1 MIIKQRPLLRN
12 IDLPDSFHPVIKRI
26 LASRNIKDASE
37 LDYSLQN
44 LLPYQDLLGINDAI
58 DLLYDALEQ
67 QARILIV
74 ADYDVDGATSCALAF
89 KALRQM
95 GAQNVGFLVPNR
107 EKDGYGLTP
116 LIVEQAMQDSILAHA
131 PADAKA
137 DLLITVDNGISSISG
152 VEAAQK
158 QGLKVLITDH
168 HLPGQDLPA
177 AEAIVNPNQA
187 TDKFASKNLC
197 GVGVIFYVMMAL
209 RARLR
214 EKNWFINQSIPEIN
228 LANFLDLV
236 ALGTVADVVTLDYNN
251 RILVEQGLRRIRA
264 DYCCPGIRA
273 LVQVTKLQQNSLTA
287 NDLAFYLAP
296 RINAAG
302 RMDDMSYGIA
312 CLLSEDDYTARQ
324 HAQLMQTFNQE
335 RRFEETKMQ
344 QQALEIL
351 DSLGD
356 FDKLPLGI
364 CLFEEQ
370 WHQGIIGILAAR
382 IKDRLHRPVIVF
394 TLDKQDYIRGSG
406 RSVQGVHLRDII
418 EHISTLNSEMIT
430 YFGGHAM
437 AAGLTIPRSQFQAF
451 QQAFDQQVRK
461 YISSDDLEGIIV
473 TDGNLRSEDFSLELA
488 EQLKMLTPWGQN
500 FPEPIFENQFELLE
514 RRVLKE
520 KHLKMQVRPLDG
532 GDAIDVIAFNT
543 VDTFWSPNVQQVQ
556 LVYKLDVNVF
566 RGMKNLQLVAV
577 DVQCQA

>member
-1 MIIKQRPLLRN
+1 MIN
-12 IDLPDSFHPVIKRI
+12 FHPVIKRI
-26 LASRNIKDASE
+26 LTNRNIKDASE

-44 LLPYQDLLGINDAI
+44 LLPYQDLLGINDAV
-58 DLLYDALEQ
+58 DLLYDALKQ

-74 ADYDVDGATSCALAF
+74 ADYDVDGATSCTLAV

-95 GAQNVGFLVPNR
+95 GAQNVRFLVPNR

-116 LIVEQAMQDSILAHA
+116 QIVEQDSN
-131 PADAKA
+131 A

-152 VEAAQK
+152 VEAAKQ

-168 HLPGQDLPA
+168 HLPGQNLPVA
-177 AEAIVNPNQA
+177 DAIVNPNQA
-187 TDKFASKNLC
+187 ADKFASKNLC

-214 EKNWFINQSIPEIN
+214 EQNWFSNHSIPETN

-264 DYCCPGIRA
+264 DCCSPGIRA
-273 LVQVTKLQQNSLTA
+273 LIEVAQRTQNSLTS

-312 CLLSEDDYTARQ
+312 CLLSENDDTAQQ
-324 HAQLMQTFNQE
+324 HAQLMQNFNQE
-335 RRFEETKMQ
+335 RRLKESEMQ
-344 QQALEIL
+344 QQALEMLEIDKL
-351 DSLGD
+351 LSLGV
-356 FDKLPLGI
+356 
-364 CLFEEQ
+364 CLFEPQ
-370 WHQGIIGILAAR
+370 WHQGIVGILASR
-382 IKDRLHRPVIVF
+382 IKDRLNRPVIVF
-394 TLDKQDYIRGSG
+394 TNDKPNFIRGSG

-418 EHISTLNSEMIT
+418 EHIATLNPDMIS

-437 AAGLTIPRSQFQAF
+437 AAGLTIPRSQLQAF
-451 QQAFDQQVRK
+451 QQAFDEEVRK
-461 YISSDDLEGIIV
+461 YISHDDLEGIIV
-473 TDGNLRSEDFSLELA
+473 TDGNLRSEDFTVELA
-488 EQLKMLTPWGQN
+488 EQIKMLTPWGQN
-500 FPEPIFENQFELLE
+500 FPEPIFENQFELLQH
-514 RRVLKE
+514 RVLKE
-520 KHLKMQVRPLDG
+520 KHLKMKVRPLDG
-532 GDAIDVIAFNT
+532 GEPIDAIAFNT
-543 VDTFWSPNVQQVQ
+543 VDTNCVKQIQ

-566 RGMKNLQLVAV
+566 RGNKSLQLMVIELDSPHAP
-577 DVQCQA
+577 

>member
-1 MIIKQRPLLRN
+1 MIIKQRPLLHN
-12 IDLPDSFHPVIKRI
+12 IDLADSFHPVIKRI
-26 LASRNIKDASE
+26 LASRDIKDASE

-44 LLPYQDLLGINDAI
+44 LLPYQDLLGINDAV
-58 DLLYDALEQ
+58 DLLYDALKQ
-67 QARILIV
+67 QAKILIV
-74 ADYDVDGATSCALAF
+74 ADYDVDGATSCTLAV

-95 GAQNVGFLVPNR
+95 GAQNVRFLVPNR
-107 EKDGYGLTP
+107 KKDGYGLTP
-116 LIVEQAMQDSILAHA
+116 QIVEQDSNS
-131 PADAKA
+131 

-152 VEAAQK
+152 VEAAKQ

-177 AEAIVNPNQA
+177 ADAIVNPNQDA
-187 TDKFASKNLC
+187 DKFASKNLC

-214 EKNWFINQSIPEIN
+214 EQNWFTNQSIPETN

-264 DYCCPGIRA
+264 DCCCPGIRA
-273 LVQVTKLQQNSLTA
+273 LIEVAKRTQNSITA
-287 NDLAFYLAP
+287 NDLAFYLGP

-312 CLLSEDDYTARQ
+312 CLLSEDDYAAQQ
-324 HAQLMQTFNQE
+324 HAELMQTFNQE
-335 RRFEETKMQ
+335 RRFEESKMQ
-344 QQALEIL
+344 QQALEML
-351 DSLGD
+351 DIDKLSLGM
-356 FDKLPLGI
+356 
-364 CLFEEQ
+364 CLFEPQ
-370 WHQGIIGILAAR
+370 WHQGIIGILASR
-382 IKDRLHRPVIVF
+382 IKDRLNRPVIVF
-394 TLDKQDYIRGSG
+394 TNDKPNFIRGSG

-418 EHISTLNSEMIT
+418 EHIATLNPEMIS

-437 AAGLTIPRSQFQAF
+437 AAGLTIPRSQFEAF
-451 QQAFDQQVRK
+451 QQAFDEQVGK
-461 YISSDDLEGIIV
+461 YISSDDLEGIIL
-473 TDGNLRSEDFSLELA
+473 TDGNLRSEDFNLELA

-500 FPEPIFENQFELLE
+500 FPEPIFENKFELLQH
-514 RRVLKE
+514 RVLKE

-532 GDAIDVIAFNT
+532 GEPIDAIAFNT
-543 VDTFWSPNVQQVQ
+543 VKTNCVKQIQ

-566 RGMKNLQLVAV
+566 RGNKSLQLMVIELDSPHAP
-577 DVQCQA
+577 

>member
-1 MIIKQRPLLRN
+1 MIIKQRPLLHN
-12 IDLPDSFHPVIKRI
+12 IDLADSFHPVIKRI
-26 LASRNIKDASE
+26 LASRDIKDASE

-44 LLPYQDLLGINDAI
+44 LLPYQDLLGINDAV
-58 DLLYDALEQ
+58 DLLYDALKQ

-74 ADYDVDGATSCALAF
+74 ADYDVDGATSCTLAV

-95 GAQNVGFLVPNR
+95 GAQNVRFLVPNR

-116 LIVEQAMQDSILAHA
+116 RIVEQDSN
-131 PADAKA
+131 A

-152 VEAAQK
+152 VEAAK
-158 QGLKVLITDH
+158 LQGLKVLITDH

-177 AEAIVNPNQA
+177 ADAIVNPNQA
-187 TDKFASKNLC
+187 ADKFASKNLC

-214 EKNWFINQSIPEIN
+214 EQNWFTNQSIPETN

-264 DYCCPGIRA
+264 DCCCPGIRA
-273 LVQVTKLQQNSLTA
+273 LIQVAKRTQNSITA
-287 NDLAFYLAP
+287 NDLAFYLGP

-312 CLLSEDDYTARQ
+312 CLLSEDDYAAQQ
-324 HAQLMQTFNQE
+324 HAELMQTFNQE
-335 RRFEETKMQ
+335 RRFKESKMQ
-344 QQALEIL
+344 QQALEML
-351 DSLGD
+351 DTIGD
-356 FDKLPLGI
+356 IDKLPLGI
-364 CLFEEQ
+364 CLFEQQ
-370 WHQGIIGILAAR
+370 WHQGIIGILASR
-382 IKDRLHRPVIVF
+382 IKDRLNRPVIVF
-394 TLDKQDYIRGSG
+394 TNDKPNFIRGSG

-418 EHISTLNSEMIT
+418 EHIATLNPEMIS

-437 AAGLTIPRSQFQAF
+437 AAGLTIPHSQFQAF
-451 QQAFDQQVRK
+451 QQAFNEQVAK
-461 YISSDDLEGIIV
+461 YISHDDLEGIIL
-473 TDGNLRSEDFSLELA
+473 TDGNLRSEDFNLELA

-500 FPEPIFENQFELLE
+500 FPEPIFENKFELLE
-514 RRVLKE
+514 HRVLKE

-532 GDAIDVIAFNT
+532 GEAIDAIAFNT
-543 VDTFWSPNVQQVQ
+543 VDTNCVKQIQ
-556 LVYKLDVNVF
+556 LVYKLEVNVF
-566 RGMKNLQLVAV
+566 RGNKSLQLMVIELDSPHAP
-577 DVQCQA
+577 

>member
-1 MIIKQRPLLRN
+1 MIIKQRPLLHN
-12 IDLPDSFHPVIKRI
+12 IDLADSFHPVIKRI
-26 LASRNIKDASE
+26 LASRDIKDASE
-37 LDYSLQN
+37 LDYSLKN
-44 LLPYQDLLGINDAI
+44 LLPYQDLLGINDAV
-58 DLLYDALEQ
+58 DLLYDALKQ

-74 ADYDVDGATSCALAF
+74 ADYDVDGATSCTLAI

-95 GAQNVGFLVPNR
+95 GAQNVRFLVPNR

-116 LIVEQAMQDSILAHA
+116 QIVEQDSN
-131 PADAKA
+131 A

-152 VEAAQK
+152 VEAAKQ

-177 AEAIVNPNQA
+177 ADAIVNPNQA
-187 TDKFASKNLC
+187 ADKFASKNLC

-214 EKNWFINQSIPEIN
+214 EQNWFINQSIPETN

-264 DYCCPGIRA
+264 DCCCPGIRA
-273 LVQVTKLQQNSLTA
+273 LIEVAQRTQNAITS
-287 NDLAFYLAP
+287 NDLAFYLGP

-312 CLLSEDDYTARQ
+312 CLLSDNDYAAQQ
-324 HAQLMQTFNQE
+324 HAQLMQNFNQE
-335 RRFEETKMQ
+335 RRLAESKMQ
-344 QQALEIL
+344 QQALEML
-351 DSLGD
+351 DIDDQLSLGV
-356 FDKLPLGI
+356 
-364 CLFEEQ
+364 CLFEPQ
-370 WHQGIIGILAAR
+370 WHQGIIGILASR
-382 IKDRLHRPVIVF
+382 IKDRLNRPVIVF
-394 TLDKQDYIRGSG
+394 TNDKPDFIRGSG

-418 EHISTLNSEMIT
+418 EHIATLNPQMIS

-437 AAGLTIPRSQFQAF
+437 AAGLTIPRSQFEAF
-451 QQAFDQQVRK
+451 QQAFDEQVRK
-461 YISSDDLEGIIV
+461 YISKDDLEGIIL
-473 TDGNLRSEDFSLELA
+473 TDGNLRSEDFNLELA

-500 FPEPIFENQFELLE
+500 FPEPVFENKFELLQH
-514 RRVLKE
+514 RILKE

-532 GDAIDVIAFNT
+532 GEPIDAIAFNT
-543 VDTFWSPNVQQVQ
+543 VDTNCVKQIQ

-566 RGMKNLQLVAV
+566 RGNKSLQLMVIELDSPHAP
-577 DVQCQA
+577 

>member
-1 MIIKQRPLLRN
+1 MIIKQRPLLHN
-12 IDLPDSFHPVIKRI
+12 IDLADSFHPIIKRI
-26 LASRNIKDASE
+26 LASRNVKDASE
-37 LDYSLQN
+37 LDYSLQK
-44 LLPYQDLLGINDAI
+44 LLPYQDLLGINDAV
-58 DLLYDALEQ
+58 DLLYEALKQ
-67 QARILIV
+67 QTKILIV
-74 ADYDVDGATSCALAF
+74 ADYDVDGATSCALAV
-89 KALRQM
+89 KVLRQM
-95 GAQNVGFLVPNR
+95 GAQNVRFLVPNR
-107 EKDGYGLTP
+107 KKDGYGLTP
-116 LIVEQAMQDSILAHA
+116 RIVEQAMQN
-131 PADAKA
+131 DAKV

-152 VEAAQK
+152 VEAAK
-158 QGLKVLITDH
+158 QQGIKVLITDH

-177 AEAIVNPNQA
+177 ADAIVNPNQA
-187 TDKFASKNLC
+187 ADKFGSKNLC

-214 EKNWFINQSIPEIN
+214 EQNWFSNQSIPETN

-251 RILVEQGLRRIRA
+251 RILVEQGLRRIRS

-273 LVQVTKLQQNSLTA
+273 LIQVAQREQNAITA
-287 NDLAFYLAP
+287 NDLAFYLGP

-312 CLLSEDDYTARQ
+312 CLLSEDDHAAQQ
-324 HAQLMQTFNQE
+324 HAHKMQNFNQE
-335 RRFEETKMQ
+335 RRVEESKMQ
-344 QQALEIL
+344 QEAIEML
-351 DSLGD
+351 DD
-356 FDKLPLGI
+356 IADIDKLPLGI

-382 IKDRLHRPVIVF
+382 IKDRLNRPVIVF
-394 TLDKQDYIRGSG
+394 TNDKQDFIRGSG

-418 EHISTLNSEMIT
+418 EHIATLNPEMIT

-461 YISSDDLEGIIV
+461 YISNDDLEGIIL
-473 TDGNLRSEDFSLELA
+473 TDGTLRSKDFNLELA

-514 RRVLKE
+514 RRILKE

-532 GDAIDVIAFNT
+532 GEPIDVIAFNT
-543 VDTFWSPNVQQVQ
+543 VDTNWSPNVKQIQ
-556 LVYKLDVNVF
+556 LVYKLEVNVF
-566 RGMKNLQLVAV
+566 RGNKSLQLMAIEI
-577 DVQCQA
+577 QENQSHLITP

>member
-1 MIIKQRPLLRN
+1 LIIKQRPLLHN
-12 IDLPDSFHPVIKRI
+12 IDLADSFHPVIKRI
-26 LASRNIKDASE
+26 LASRDIKDVSE

-44 LLPYQDLLGINDAI
+44 LLPYQDLLGINDAV
-58 DLLYDALEQ
+58 DLLYDALKQ

-74 ADYDVDGATSCALAF
+74 ADYDVDGATSCTLAV

-95 GAQNVGFLVPNR
+95 GAQNVRFLVPNR
-107 EKDGYGLTP
+107 KKDGYGLTP
-116 LIVEQAMQDSILAHA
+116 QIIEQDSNS
-131 PADAKA
+131 

-152 VEAAQK
+152 VEAAK
-158 QGLKVLITDH
+158 QLGLKVLITDH

-177 AEAIVNPNQA
+177 ADAIVNPNQA
-187 TDKFASKNLC
+187 ADQFASKNLC

-214 EKNWFINQSIPEIN
+214 EQNWFSNHSIPETN

-264 DYCCPGIRA
+264 DCCCPGIRA
-273 LVQVTKLQQNSLTA
+273 LIQIAKRTQNAITA
-287 NDLAFYLAP
+287 NDLAFYLGP

-312 CLLSEDDYTARQ
+312 CLLSDNDYTAQQ
-324 HAQLMQTFNQE
+324 HAQLMQNFNQE
-335 RRFEETKMQ
+335 RRLAEGKMQ
-344 QQALEIL
+344 QQALEML
-351 DSLGD
+351 DIDDQLSLGV
-356 FDKLPLGI
+356 
-364 CLFEEQ
+364 CLFEPQ
-370 WHQGIIGILAAR
+370 WHQGIIGILASR
-382 IKDRLHRPVIVF
+382 IKDRLNRPVIVF
-394 TLDKQDYIRGSG
+394 TNDKPDFIRGSG

-418 EHISTLNSEMIT
+418 EHIATLNPEMIS

-437 AAGLTIPRSQFQAF
+437 AAGLTIPRSQFEGF
-451 QQAFDQQVRK
+451 QQAFDEQVRK
-461 YISSDDLEGIIV
+461 YISNDDLEGIIL
-473 TDGNLRSEDFSLELA
+473 TDGNLRSEDFNLELA

-500 FPEPIFENQFELLE
+500 FPEPIFENKFELLQH
-514 RRVLKE
+514 RVLKE

-532 GDAIDVIAFNT
+532 GEPIDAIAFNT
-543 VDTFWSPNVQQVQ
+543 VDTNCVKQIQ

-566 RGMKNLQLVAV
+566 RGIKSLQLMVIELDSPHAP
-577 DVQCQA
+577 

>member
-1 MIIKQRPLLRN
+1 LIIKQRPLLHN
-12 IDLPDSFHPVIKRI
+12 IDLTDSFHPVIKRI
-26 LASRNIKDASE
+26 LASRDIKDASE

-44 LLPYQDLLGINDAI
+44 LLPYQDLLGINDAV
-58 DLLYDALEQ
+58 DLLYDALKQ

-74 ADYDVDGATSCALAF
+74 ADYDVDGATSCTLAI

-95 GAQNVGFLVPNR
+95 GAQNVRFLVPNR

-116 LIVEQAMQDSILAHA
+116 RIVEQDSN
-131 PADAKA
+131 A

-152 VEAAQK
+152 VEAAKQ

-177 AEAIVNPNQA
+177 ADAIVNPNQA
-187 TDKFASKNLC
+187 ADKFASKNLC

-214 EKNWFINQSIPEIN
+214 EQNWFSNHSIPETN

-264 DYCCPGIRA
+264 DCCCPGIRA
-273 LVQVTKLQQNSLTA
+273 LIQIAKRTQNSITA
-287 NDLAFYLAP
+287 NDLAFYLGP

-312 CLLSEDDYTARQ
+312 CLLSDDDYAAQQ
-324 HAQLMQTFNQE
+324 HAELMQTFNQE
-335 RRFEETKMQ
+335 RRFKESQMQ
-344 QQALEIL
+344 QQALEML
-351 DSLGD
+351 DIDDQLSLGV
-356 FDKLPLGI
+356 
-364 CLFEEQ
+364 CLFEPQ
-370 WHQGIIGILAAR
+370 WHQGIIGILASR
-382 IKDRLHRPVIVF
+382 IKDRLNRPVIVF
-394 TLDKQDYIRGSG
+394 TNDKPNFIRGSG

-418 EHISTLNSEMIT
+418 EHIATLNPEMIS

-437 AAGLTIPRSQFQAF
+437 AAGLTIPRSQFQGF
-451 QQAFDQQVRK
+451 QQAFDEQVRK
-461 YISSDDLEGIIV
+461 YISHDDLEGIIL
-473 TDGNLRSEDFSLELA
+473 TDGYLRSEDFNLELA

-500 FPEPIFENQFELLE
+500 FPEPIFENKFELLQH
-514 RRVLKE
+514 RVLKE

-532 GDAIDVIAFNT
+532 GEPIDAIAFNT
-543 VDTFWSPNVQQVQ
+543 VDTNCVKQIQ

-566 RGMKNLQLVAV
+566 RGNKSLQLMVIELDSPHAP
-577 DVQCQA
+577 

>member
-1 MIIKQRPLLRN
+1 LIIKQRPLLHN
-12 IDLPDSFHPVIKRI
+12 IDLADSFHPVIKRI
-26 LASRNIKDASE
+26 LASRDIKDVSE

-44 LLPYQDLLGINDAI
+44 LLPYQDLLGINDAV
-58 DLLYDALEQ
+58 DLLYDALKQ

-74 ADYDVDGATSCALAF
+74 ADYDVDGATSCTLAI

-95 GAQNVGFLVPNR
+95 GAQNVRFLVPNR

-116 LIVEQAMQDSILAHA
+116 QIIEQDSNS
-131 PADAKA
+131 

-152 VEAAQK
+152 VEAAKQ

-177 AEAIVNPNQA
+177 ADAIVNPNQA
-187 TDKFASKNLC
+187 ADQFASKNLC

-214 EKNWFINQSIPEIN
+214 EQNWFSNHSIPETN

-264 DYCCPGIRA
+264 DCCCPGIRA
-273 LVQVTKLQQNSLTA
+273 LIQIAKRTQNSITA
-287 NDLAFYLAP
+287 NDLAFYLGP

-312 CLLSEDDYTARQ
+312 CLLSDNDYAAQQ
-324 HAQLMQTFNQE
+324 HAELMQTFNQE
-335 RRFEETKMQ
+335 RRLAESKMQ
-344 QQALEIL
+344 QQALEML
-351 DSLGD
+351 DIDDQLSLGV
-356 FDKLPLGI
+356 
-364 CLFEEQ
+364 CLFEPQ
-370 WHQGIIGILAAR
+370 WHQGIIGILASR
-382 IKDRLHRPVIVF
+382 IKDRLNRPVIVF
-394 TLDKQDYIRGSG
+394 TNDKPDFIRGSG

-418 EHISTLNSEMIT
+418 EHIATLNPEMIS

-437 AAGLTIPRSQFQAF
+437 AAGLTIPRSQFQGF
-451 QQAFDQQVRK
+451 QQAFDEQVRK
-461 YISSDDLEGIIV
+461 YISNDDLEGIIL
-473 TDGNLRSEDFSLELA
+473 TDGNLRSEDFNLELA

-500 FPEPIFENQFELLE
+500 FPEPIFENKFELLQH
-514 RRVLKE
+514 RVLKE
-520 KHLKMQVRPLDG
+520 KHLKMKVRPLDG
-532 GDAIDVIAFNT
+532 GEPIDAIAFNT
-543 VDTFWSPNVQQVQ
+543 VDTNCVKQIQ

-566 RGMKNLQLVAV
+566 RGIKSLQLMVIELDSPHAP
-577 DVQCQA
+577 